1 MKMTLNALTIEHF
14 KGIKRFGIAP
24 NGANLSVTGRNK
36 LGKTTICDAF
46 LWLLF
51 GKNSAGETKFTI
63 KPTNEPA
70 ETENAVEAQFTVDGK
85 PLVLKKVYASKY
97 VKTTGEYRSSELEYY
112 INGVPK
118 KKNEYEAAI
127 AEIIDEEQFKLLT
140 NPKHFTE
147 VLDWKSRREILFSLA
162 ETKSDSELAAENP
175 QFAEILSE
183 LETMGNASELLKA
196 VSAQVKKNSE
206 RINILPKLINEN
218 AAKLSQVSAISESD
232 LAARNA
238 AIKAIVTENNEKIG
252 RLKAWKPAE
261 SPEYKDV
268 KAEFSE
274 LLRSN
279 DKYRW
284 EQEQNNKKLRSEYE
298 SKIKNLRDVLSS
310 LNSVKS
316 RLDKEIMLM
325 NGKIRALTL
334 EMEKIH
340 SRKWSGDSVCPT
352 CGQAVPEEMLAKS
365 KAEFDK
371 RTEELIAQNNAEHD
385 RICAEFDDALKESNN
400 TEAEIAK
407 VETAVDELRK
417 SVPVSNFV
425 PFDLPEFE
433 ERKKVLEDKLAA
445 FEKTFSCSENPNN
458 SEIERLTA
466 ENSALEN
473 ELADNI
479 RIMEDI
485 RKNAE
490 LNARI
495 AELKSEQSHLRD
507 EQAKL
512 QKRLDLANAF
522 VRYKTDMI
530 TDGIN
535 GMFQTVKFK
544 LFEPN
549 KTNDGL
555 QECCEAVAF
564 GAARYGDIN
573 TAGKIL
579 AGIDIIAAL
588 AERYGLSVPLFVDNI
603 DGLDDESF
611 AALTERVKG
620 KMQLITLRVSEDTEL
635 RTEVF

>member
-1 MKMTLNALTIEHF
+1 MEMTLNALNIEHF

-24 NGANLSVTGRNK
+24 SGANLSVTGRNK
-36 LGKTTICDAF
+36 LGKTTIYDAF

-70 ETENAVEAQFTVDGK
+70 ETENVVEAQFTVDGK

-97 VKTTGEYRSSELEYY
+97 VKTTGEYKGSELEYY

-127 AEIIDEEQFKLLT
+127 AQVIDEEQFKLLT

-147 VLDWKSRREILFSLA
+147 VLDWKKRREILFSLA
-162 ETKSDSELAAENP
+162 GTKSDSELAAENP

-218 AAKLSQVSAISESD
+218 AAKLSQVTAISESD

-238 AIKAIVTENNEKIG
+238 AIKAAVTANNEKIG
-252 RLKAWKPAE
+252 ELKAWKPTE
-261 SPEYKDV
+261 SPEYTEA
-268 KAEFSE
+268 KAELSE

-284 EQEQNNKKLRSEYE
+284 EQSENNKKLRSEYE
-298 SKIKNLRDVLSS
+298 SKMKNLQDVLSS
-310 LNSVKS
+310 LNSAKS
-316 RLDKEIMLM
+316 RLERAITPLDNRRKELLQE
-325 NGKIRALTL
+325 K
-334 EMEKIH
+334 EKIS
-340 SRKWSGDSVCPT
+340 SRQWDCDKICPT
-352 CGQAVPEEMLAKS
+352 CGQAIPDEMLAQS
-365 KAEFDK
+365 KAEFD
-371 RTEELIAQNNAEHD
+371 RQTDELLAQNDAEHD
-385 RICAEFDDALKESNN
+385 RVRAEFDDALKESNN
-400 TEAEIAK
+400 TEEEIAK
-407 VETAVDELRK
+407 VETAIDELRK
-417 SVPVSNFV
+417 SVPVSNFM

-433 ERKKVLEDKLAA
+433 ERRKELTEKLEKLSSQPAENPHTAEIEQLAA
-445 FEKTFSCSENPNN
+445 ENW
-458 SEIERLTA
+458 SLEAEIA
-466 ENSALEN
+466 ENMRT
-473 ELADNI
+473 I
-479 RIMEDI
+479 EDI
-485 RKNAE
+485 RRNAD
-490 LNARI
+490 LNGRI
-495 AELKSEQSHLRD
+495 AELKAEQAHLRD

-530 TDGIN
+530 TDSIN

-555 QECCEAVAF
+555 QKCCEAIAF

-579 AGIDIIAAL
+579 AGIDIIGTL
-588 AERYGLSVPLFVDNI
+588 SERYGLSVPLFVDNI

-620 KMQLITLRVSEDTEL
+620 KMQLITLRVSEDAEL
-635 RTEVF
+635 RTEEF

>member
-1 MKMTLNALTIEHF
+1 MEMKLNALTIEHF

-36 LGKTTICDAF
+36 LGKTTIYDAF

-63 KPTNEPA
+63 KPTGEPA

-85 PLVLKKVYASKY
+85 PLALKKVCASKY
-97 VKTTGEYRSSELEYY
+97 VKTTGEYRGSELEYY

-127 AEIIDEEQFKLLT
+127 AQIIDEEHFKLLT

-147 VLDWKSRREILFSLA
+147 VFDWKKRREILFSLS
-162 ETKSDSELAAENP
+162 ETKSDSELAAGNP
-175 QFAEILSE
+175 QFAEILPE
-183 LETMGNASELLKA
+183 FETMGNASELLKA
-196 VSAQVKKNSE
+196 ISAQVKKNSE

-218 AAKLSQVSAISESD
+218 AAKLSQVAAISESD

-238 AIKAIVTENNEKIG
+238 AIKAAVTANNEKIG
-252 RLKAWKPAE
+252 VLKAWKPAE
-261 SPEYKDV
+261 SPEYLEA
-268 KAEFSE
+268 KAELSE

-284 EQEQNNKKLRSEYE
+284 EQSENNKKLRSEYE
-298 SKIKNLRDVLSS
+298 SKMKNLQDVLSS
-310 LNSVKS
+310 LHSTKS
-316 RLDKEIMLM
+316 RLDKELMLM
-325 NGKIRALTL
+325 NSKTRTLTL

-340 SRKWSGDSVCPT
+340 SRIWSGDEICPT
-352 CGQAVPEEMLAKS
+352 CGQAIPEEKLAQS

-371 RTEELIAQNNAEHD
+371 QTDELLAQNNAEHD
-385 RICAEFDDALKESNN
+385 RVRAEFDDALKESNN

-407 VETAVDELRK
+407 VENAIDELRK

-433 ERKKVLEDKLAA
+433 ERRKELTEKLEKLSSQPA
-445 FEKTFSCSENPNN
+445 ENPHTAEIEQLTVEN
-458 SEIERLTA
+458 SELEAEIA
-466 ENSALEN
+466 ENM
-473 ELADNI
+473 
-479 RIMEDI
+479 RIAEDI
-485 RKNAE
+485 RRNAD
-490 LNARI
+490 LNGRI
-495 AELKSEQSHLRD
+495 AELKAEQAHLRD

-522 VRYKTDMI
+522 VRYKTDNI
-530 TDGIN
+530 TDSIN

-579 AGIDIIAAL
+579 AGIDIIGTL
-588 AERYGLSVPLFVDNI
+588 SERYGLSVPLFVDNI

-620 KMQLITLRVSEDTEL
+620 KMQLITLRVSEDAEL
-635 RTEVF
+635 RTEEF

>member
-1 MKMTLNALTIEHF
+1 MKMTLNTLNIEHF
-14 KGIKRFGIAP
+14 KGIKQFGIAP
-24 NGANLSVTGRNK
+24 NGANLSITGRNK
-36 LGKTTICDAF
+36 QGKTTIYDAF

-51 GKNSAGETKFTI
+51 GKNSAGETKFTV
-63 KPTNEPA
+63 KPTNEPT
-70 ETENAVEAQFTVDGK
+70 ETENYVEARFDVDGK
-85 PLVLKKVYASKY
+85 PLTLKKVYASKY
-97 VKTTGEYRSSELEYY
+97 IKTTGEYKGSELEYY

-118 KKNEYEAAI
+118 KKNEYETAI

-147 VLDWKSRREILFSLA
+147 VLDWKKRREILFSLA
-162 ETKSDSELAAENP
+162 ETKSDSELATENP
-175 QFAEILSE
+175 DFTEIHTE

-206 RINILPKLINEN
+206 RINVLPKLINEN
-218 AAKLSQVSAISESD
+218 TTKLSQVSAVSESD
-232 LAARNA
+232 LAARNS
-238 AIKAIVTENNEKIG
+238 AIKATVAANNETIG
-252 RLKAWKPAE
+252 GLKAWKPTE
-261 SPEYKDV
+261 SPEYTKA
-268 KAEFSE
+268 KAELSE

-279 DKYRW
+279 DKHRW
-284 EQEQNNKKLRSEYE
+284 EQSKANKERADDYE
-298 SKIKNLRDVLSS
+298 HKMRDLQAELDSLKKRKTYYERDIEDLNKRRGELTERRKNITAR
-310 LNSVKS
+310 
-316 RLDKEIMLM
+316 E
-325 NGKIRALTL
+325 
-334 EMEKIH
+334 
-340 SRKWSGDSVCPT
+340 WSGDTVCPT
-352 CGQAVPEEMLAKS
+352 CGQAMPVEKIEQAKT
-365 KAEFDK
+365 AFDVVRVNK
-371 RTEELIAQNNAEHD
+371 L
-385 RICAEFDDALKESNN
+385 
-400 TEAEIAK
+400 AEIDEAFK
-407 VETAVDELRK
+407 EVSRNLTKAVAENSETFQKITEIEKELADIKPPVENGA
-417 SVPVSNFV
+417 
-425 PFDLPEFE
+425 FDLPEFE

-445 FEKTFSCSENPNN
+445 FEKTFSCSENPNS

-473 ELADNI
+473 ELTENT
-479 RIMEDI
+479 RIIGEI
-485 RKNAE
+485 RKNSE
-490 LNARI
+490 LNVRI
-495 AELKSEQSHLRD
+495 AELKAEQAHLRD

-512 QKRLDLANAF
+512 QKSLDLANAF

-535 GMFQTVKFK
+535 GMFQTVRFK

-579 AGIDIIAAL
+579 AGIDIIATL

-611 AALTERVKG
+611 TALTERIKG
-620 KMQLITLRVSEDTEL
+620 KMQLITLRVSEDNEL

>member
-1 MKMTLNALTIEHF
+1 MKMTLNALNIEHF
-14 KGIKRFGIAP
+14 KGIKQFGIAP
-24 NGANLSVTGRNK
+24 NGANLSITGRNK
-36 LGKTTICDAF
+36 QGKTTIYDAF

-51 GKNSAGETKFTI
+51 GKNSAGETKFTV
-63 KPTNEPA
+63 KPTNEPT
-70 ETENAVEAQFTVDGK
+70 ETENYVEAQFDVDGK
-85 PLVLKKVYASKY
+85 PLTLKKVYASKY
-97 VKTTGEYRSSELEYY
+97 IKTTGEYKGSELEYY

-118 KKNEYEAAI
+118 KKNEYETAI

-147 VLDWKSRREILFSLA
+147 VLDWKKRREILFSLA
-162 ETKSDSELAAENP
+162 ETKSDSELATENP
-175 QFAEILSE
+175 DFAEIHTE

-206 RINILPKLINEN
+206 RINVLPKLINEN
-218 AAKLSQVSAISESD
+218 TTKLSQVSAVSESD
-232 LAARNA
+232 LAARNS
-238 AIKAIVTENNEKIG
+238 AIKATVAANNETIG
-252 RLKAWKPAE
+252 GLKAWKPTE
-261 SPEYKDV
+261 SPEYTEA
-268 KAEFSE
+268 KAELSE

-279 DKYRW
+279 DRYRW
-284 EQEQNNKKLRSEYE
+284 EQSENNKKLRSEYE
-298 SKIKNLRDVLSS
+298 SKMKNLRDVLSS

-325 NGKIRALTL
+325 NGKIRTLTL

-352 CGQAVPEEMLAKS
+352 CGQAIPEEMLAKS
-365 KAEFDK
+365 KAEFD
-371 RTEELIAQNNAEHD
+371 RSTEELLAQNNAEHN
-385 RICAEFDDALKESNN
+385 RICAEFDDALKESDS

-407 VETAVDELRK
+407 VETAIDELRK

-433 ERKKVLEDKLAA
+433 EREKVLEDKLAA
-445 FEKTFSCSENPNN
+445 FEKTFSCSENPNS
-458 SEIERLTA
+458 SEIERLTT

-473 ELADNI
+473 ELTENT
-479 RIMEDI
+479 RIIGEI
-485 RKNAE
+485 RKNVE
-490 LNARI
+490 LNVRI
-495 AELKSEQSHLRD
+495 AELKA
-507 EQAKL
+507 EQANLREAQAIL
-512 QKRLDLANAF
+512 QKKLDLANAF

-535 GMFQTVKFK
+535 GMFQTVRFK

-579 AGIDIIAAL
+579 AGIDIIATL
-588 AERYGLSVPLFVDNI
+588 AARYGLSVPLFVDNI

-611 AALTERVKG
+611 TALTERIKG
-620 KMQLITLRVSEDTEL
+620 KMQLITLRVSEDNKL

>member
-1 MKMTLNALTIEHF
+1 MKMTLNALNIEHF

-24 NGANLSVTGRNK
+24 NGANLSITGRNK
-36 LGKTTICDAF
+36 QGKTTVYDAF

-51 GKNSAGETKFTI
+51 GKNSAGETKFTV

-70 ETENAVEAQFTVDGK
+70 ETENYVEARFDVDGK
-85 PLVLKKVYASKY
+85 PLLLKKVYASKY
-97 VKTTGEYRSSELEYY
+97 VKTTGEYKGSELEYY

-118 KKNEYEAAI
+118 KKNEYETAI

-147 VLDWKSRREILFSLA
+147 VLDWKKRREILFSLA
-162 ETKSDSELAAENP
+162 ETKSDSELATENP
-175 QFAEILSE
+175 DFTEMRTE

-206 RINILPKLINEN
+206 RINVLPKLINEN
-218 AAKLSQVSAISESD
+218 TTKLSQISAVSESD
-232 LAARNA
+232 LAARNT
-238 AIKAIVTENNEKIG
+238 AIKATVAANNETIG
-252 RLKAWKPAE
+252 GLKAWKPTE
-261 SPEYKDV
+261 SPEYRECA
-268 KAEFSE
+268 AE
-274 LLRSN
+274 LRGLIDEN
-279 DKYRW
+279 EAHKRV
-284 EQEQNNKKLRSEYE
+284 QRKEYE
-298 SKIKNLRDVLSS
+298 RQLDEAYNRKRGPLTELDALKRTKKQCEQDIDT
-310 LNSVKS
+310 LNEK
-316 RLDKEIMLM
+316 R
-325 NGKIRALTL
+325 NGLTA
-334 EMEKIH
+334 E
-340 SRKWSGDSVCPT
+340 RKRISAEEWSGDTVCPT
-352 CGQAVPEEMLAKS
+352 CGQAMPEEKIEQAKT
-365 KAEFDK
+365 AFDVVRVNK
-371 RTEELIAQNNAEHD
+371 L
-385 RICAEFDDALKESNN
+385 
-400 TEAEIAK
+400 AEIDEAFK
-407 VETAVDELRK
+407 EVSRNLTKAVAENSETFQKITEIEKELADIKPPVENGV
-417 SVPVSNFV
+417 
-425 PFDLPEFE
+425 FDLPEFE
-433 ERKKVLEDKLAA
+433 ERKKVLSEKL
-445 FEKTFSCSENPNN
+445 EKLSSQSSENPHTD
-458 SEIERLTA
+458 EIERLTDENAALETEFA
-466 ENSALEN
+466 ENT
-473 ELADNI
+473 
-479 RIMEDI
+479 RIIGEI

-490 LNARI
+490 LNVRI
-495 AELKSEQSHLRD
+495 AELKAEQAHLRE

-530 TDGIN
+530 TDSIN

-611 AALTERVKG
+611 TALTERIKG
-620 KMQLITLRVSEDTEL
+620 KMQLITLRVSEDNEL

>member
-1 MKMTLNALTIEHF
+1 MKMTLNALNIEHF

-36 LGKTTICDAF
+36 LGKTTIYDAF

-70 ETENAVEAQFTVDGK
+70 ETENTVEARFTVDGK
-85 PLVLKKVYASKY
+85 PLTLKKAYASKY
-97 VKTTGEYRSSELEYY
+97 VKTTGEYRGSELEYY

-127 AEIIDEEQFKLLT
+127 AAIIDEERFKLLT

-147 VLDWKSRREILFSLA
+147 VLDWKNRREILFSLA

-175 QFAEILSE
+175 DFTEIHTE
-183 LETMGNASELLKA
+183 LENMGSASELLKA

-206 RINILPKLINEN
+206 RINVLPKLINEN
-218 AAKLSQVSAISESD
+218 TTKLSQISAVSKSD
-232 LAARNA
+232 FAARNA
-238 AIKAIVTENNEKIG
+238 SIKATVTANNETIG
-252 RLKAWKPAE
+252 ELKAWKPTE
-261 SPEYKDV
+261 SPEYTEA
-268 KAEFSE
+268 KAELSE
-274 LLRSN
+274 LLRNN
-279 DKYRW
+279 DKHRW
-284 EQEQNNKKLRSEYE
+284 EQSKANKERADDYE
-298 SKIKNLRDVLSS
+298 HKMRDLQAELDSLKKRKTYYERDIEDLNKRRGELTERRKNITAG
-310 LNSVKS
+310 
-316 RLDKEIMLM
+316 E
-325 NGKIRALTL
+325 
-334 EMEKIH
+334 
-340 SRKWSGDSVCPT
+340 WSGDTVCPT
-352 CGQAVPEEMLAKS
+352 CGQAMPEEKIEQAKTAFDVVRVNKLADIDGKFKEVS
-365 KAEFDK
+365 VSLTKAIADNSEAFQ
-371 RTEELIAQNNAEHD
+371 RITE
-385 RICAEFDDALKESNN
+385 
-400 TEAEIAK
+400 TEKKLAEIK
-407 VETAVDELRK
+407 PPVENDV
-417 SVPVSNFV
+417 
-425 PFDLPEFE
+425 FDLPEFE

-445 FEKTFSCSENPNN
+445 FEKTFSCSENPNS

-495 AELKSEQSHLRD
+495 AELKTEQVRLRD
-507 EQAKL
+507 EQARL
-512 QKRLDLANAF
+512 QKKLDLANAF
-522 VRYKTDMI
+522 VRYKVDMI
-530 TDGIN
+530 TDSVN

-579 AGIDIIAAL
+579 AGIDIIGAL
-588 AERYGLSVPLFVDNI
+588 SERYGLSVPLFVDNI
-603 DGLDDESF
+603 DGLDGESF
-611 AALTERVKG
+611 TTLTERVKG

-635 RTEVF
+635 RTEEF

>member
-1 MKMTLNALTIEHF
+1 MKMTLEALNIEHF
-14 KGIKRFGIAP
+14 KGIKQFGIAP

-36 LGKTTICDAF
+36 LGKTTIYDAF

-70 ETENAVEAQFTVDGK
+70 ETENFVEAQFIVDGK
-85 PLVLKKVYASKY
+85 PLLLKKVYASKY
-97 VKTTGEYRSSELEYY
+97 IKTTGEYKGSELEYY

-147 VLDWKSRREILFSLA
+147 VLDWKKRREILFSLA
-162 ETKSDSELAAENP
+162 ETKSDSELAAGNP
-175 QFAEILSE
+175 EFAEIKSD
-183 LETMGNASELLKA
+183 LEHMGNASELLKA

-218 AAKLSQVSAISESD
+218 SAKLVDVPVGVSENG
-232 LAARNA
+232 LANECERLKNNIA
-238 AIKAIVTENNEKIG
+238 ANNEKIG
-252 RLKAWKPAE
+252 ELKAWKPTE
-261 SPEYKDV
+261 SPEYRECA
-268 KAEFSE
+268 AELQGLIDSNEAHKRLQHKEYERQLDEACNKKRALLEEQSILKSAEKSYSRDLSE
-274 LLRSN
+274 LN
-279 DKYRW
+279 AKKDKLIE
-284 EQEQNNKKLRSEYE
+284 EQK
-298 SKIKNLRDVLSS
+298 S
-310 LNSVKS
+310 LA
-316 RLDKEIMLM
+316 
-325 NGKIRALTL
+325 G
-334 EMEKIH
+334 
-340 SRKWSGDSVCPT
+340 RKWEGGTCPT
-352 CGQAVPEEMLAKS
+352 CGQALPKEEAEAS
-365 KAEFDK
+365 KAIFDRHTK
-371 RTEELIAQNNAEHD
+371 KMCDENSLSFADVNTAIAM
-385 RICAEFDDALKESNN
+385 ALKGL
-400 TEAEIAK
+400 TDTAEK
-407 VETAVDELRK
+407 LQEVEKKISEIK
-417 SVPVSNFV
+417 PPVQNGV
-425 PFDLPEFE
+425 FDLPEFE
-433 ERKKVLEDKLAA
+433 ERHKVLSEKLEKLSSQPAENPHTAEIEQLTEENAELESKLADNM
-445 FEKTFSCSENPNN
+445 C
-458 SEIERLTA
+458 TA
-466 ENSALEN
+466 EN
-473 ELADNI
+473 
-479 RIMEDI
+479 I
-485 RKNAE
+485 RKNADM
-490 LNARI
+490 NGRI
-495 AELKSEQSHLRD
+495 AELKAEQAHLRE

-530 TDGIN
+530 TDSIN

-579 AGIDIIAAL
+579 AGIDIIGTL
-588 AERYGLSVPLFVDNI
+588 SERYGLSVPLFVDNI

-620 KMQLITLRVSEDTEL
+620 KMQLFTLRVSEDTEL
-635 RTEVF
+635 RTEEF

>member
-1 MKMTLNALTIEHF
+1 MEMTLNALTVERF

-36 LGKTTICDAF
+36 LGKTTLYDAF

-51 GKNSAGETKFTI
+51 GKNSAGETKFNI
-63 KPTNEPA
+63 KPTNEPT
-70 ETENAVEAQFTVDGK
+70 ETENYVEAAFTVDGK
-85 PLVLKKVYASKY
+85 PLTLKKVYASKY
-97 VKTTGEYRSSELEYY
+97 VKATGDYKGSELEYY

-127 AEIIDEEQFKLLT
+127 AAIIDEEQFKLLT

-147 VLDWKSRREILFSLA
+147 VLDWKKRREILFSLA
-162 ETKSDSELAAENP
+162 ETKSDSELAAESP
-175 QFAEILSE
+175 DFLGIQAE
-183 LETMGNASELLKA
+183 LENMGNASELLKA
-196 VSAQVKKNSE
+196 VTAQVKKNSE

-218 AAKLSQVSAISESD
+218 AAKLSQIAAISESD

-238 AIKAIVTENNEKIG
+238 AIKTTVAENNEKIG

-261 SPEYKDV
+261 NTEYAET
-268 KAEFSE
+268 KAELSE
-274 LLRSN
+274 LLKSN

-298 SKIKNLRDVLSS
+298 SKMKNLQDVLSS
-310 LNSVKS
+310 LYGIKS
-316 RLDKEIMLM
+316 RLSKEMLLM
-325 NGKIRALTL
+325 NGKMTSLTFEIDKL
-334 EMEKIH
+334 R
-340 SRKWSGDSVCPT
+340 SREWSGDSVCPA
-352 CGQAVPEEMLAKS
+352 CGQAVPEEKLARS

-371 RTEELIAQNNAEHD
+371 HTEELLAQYSAEHD
-385 RICAEFDDALKESNN
+385 RICAEFDDALKESNS
-400 TEAEIAK
+400 TEAEITN
-407 VETAVDELRK
+407 VESAVGELRK

-425 PFDLPEFE
+425 PFDLPDFE
-433 ERKKVLEDKLAA
+433 ERKTALEEKITALANI
-445 FEKTFSCSENPNN
+445 SGCSENPNN
-458 SEIERLTA
+458 SEIEHLSE
-466 ENSALEN
+466 ENAALEKELTENLRVMN
-473 ELADNI
+473 EIRRNAD
-479 RIMEDI
+479 
-485 RKNAE
+485 

-495 AELKSEQSHLRD
+495 DELKAEQAHLRD

-522 VRYKTDMI
+522 ARYKTDMI
-530 TDGIN
+530 TDSVN

-603 DGLDDESF
+603 DGLDGESF

-620 KMQLITLRVSEDTEL
+620 KMQLITLRVSEDNEL

>member
-1 MKMTLNALTIEHF
+1 MKMTLNALTVEHF

-36 LGKTTICDAF
+36 LGKTTLYDAF

-51 GKNSAGETKFTI
+51 GKNSAGETKFNI

-70 ETENAVEAQFTVDGK
+70 ETENYVEAAFTVDGK
-85 PLVLKKVYASKY
+85 PLTLKKVYASKY
-97 VKTTGEYRSSELEYY
+97 IKATGDYKGSELEYY

-127 AEIIDEEQFKLLT
+127 AAIIDEEQFKLLT

-147 VLDWKSRREILFSLA
+147 VLDWKKRREILSSLA
-162 ETKSDSELAAENP
+162 ETKSDSELAAESP
-175 QFAEILSE
+175 DFLGIQAE
-183 LETMGNASELLKA
+183 LENMGNASELLKA
-196 VSAQVKKNSE
+196 VTAQVKKNSE

-218 AAKLSQVSAISESD
+218 AAKLSQIAAISESD

-238 AIKAIVTENNEKIG
+238 AIKTTVAENNEKIG

-261 SPEYKDV
+261 SPEYR
-268 KAEFSE
+268 E
-274 LLRSN
+274 LQADLRGVIDSN
-279 DKYRW
+279 EAHKRVQRKEYERQLDEAY
-284 EQEQNNKKLRSEYE
+284 NKKRGLLAELDTLKRAKSQYERDIENFNLKQNDLTTLRK
-298 SKIKNLRDVLSS
+298 KITD
-310 LNSVKS
+310 
-316 RLDKEIMLM
+316 E
-325 NGKIRALTL
+325 
-334 EMEKIH
+334 E
-340 SRKWSGDSVCPT
+340 WSGDAVCPT
-352 CGQAVPEEMLAKS
+352 CGQAMPEEKLTQAKEAFDVVKVNRLAVIAGKFKEVSGSLTKALAENSTTYQKITEVENKLAEIKLPEEPASVDVPEYM
-365 KAEFDK
+365 
-371 RTEELIAQNNAEHD
+371 
-385 RICAEFDDALKESNN
+385 
-400 TEAEIAK
+400 
-407 VETAVDELRK
+407 
-417 SVPVSNFV
+417 
-425 PFDLPEFE
+425 
-433 ERKKVLEDKLAA
+433 ERKKIIEGKLAA
-445 FEKTFSCSENPNN
+445 LDEAFSCSENPNN
-458 SEIERLTA
+458 SEIERLSE
-466 ENSALEN
+466 ENTALEK
-473 ELADNI
+473 ELTENLRVMSEMRRNAD
-479 RIMEDI
+479 
-485 RKNAE
+485 

-495 AELKSEQSHLRD
+495 DELKAEQAHLRD

-530 TDGIN
+530 TDSVN

-603 DGLDDESF
+603 DGLDGESF

-620 KMQLITLRVSEDTEL
+620 KMQLITLRVSEDNEL

>member
-1 MKMTLNALTIEHF
+1 MKMTLNALTVEHF

-36 LGKTTICDAF
+36 LGKTTLYDAF

-51 GKNSAGETKFTI
+51 GKNSAGETKFNI

-70 ETENAVEAQFTVDGK
+70 ETENYVEAAFTVDGK
-85 PLVLKKVYASKY
+85 PLTLKKVYASKY
-97 VKTTGEYRSSELEYY
+97 VKATGDYKGSELEYY

-127 AEIIDEEQFKLLT
+127 AAIIDEEQFKLLT

-147 VLDWKSRREILFSLA
+147 VLDWKKRREILFSLA
-162 ETKSDSELAAENP
+162 ETKSDSKLAVEDP
-175 QFAEILSE
+175 RFVEILSE

-196 VSAQVKKNSE
+196 VLAQVKKNSE

-218 AAKLSQVSAISESD
+218 AAKLSQVSAISASD

-238 AIKAIVTENNEKIG
+238 AIKTTVTANNEKIG
-252 RLKAWKPAE
+252 VLRAWKPEE
-261 SPEYKDV
+261 SPEYKEV
-268 KAEFSE
+268 KAELSE

-279 DKYRW
+279 DRYRR
-284 EQEQNNKKLRSEYE
+284 EQSENNKKLRSEYE
-298 SKIKNLRDVLSS
+298 SKMKNLQDVLSS
-310 LNSVKS
+310 LYGIKS
-316 RLDKEIMLM
+316 RLSKETLLM
-325 NGKIRALTL
+325 NGKMTSLTL
-334 EMEKIH
+334 EIDKLRF
-340 SRKWSGDSVCPT
+340 RKWSGDSVCPA
-352 CGQAVPEEMLAKS
+352 CGQAVPEEKLARS

-371 RTEELIAQNNAEHD
+371 HTEELLAQYSAEHD
-385 RICAEFDDALKESNN
+385 RICAEFDDALKESNS
-400 TEAEIAK
+400 TEAEIAN
-407 VETAVDELRK
+407 VESAVGELRK

-425 PFDLPEFE
+425 PFDLPDFE

-445 FEKTFSCSENPNN
+445 FEKMFNCSENPNS

-473 ELADNI
+473 ELTDNI

-507 EQAKL
+507 GQAKL
-512 QKRLDLANAF
+512 QKSLDIANAF

>member
-1 MKMTLNALTIEHF
+1 MKMALEALNIEHF

-24 NGANLSVTGRNK
+24 SGANLSVTGRNK
-36 LGKTTICDAF
+36 LGKTTIYDAF

-70 ETENAVEAQFTVDGK
+70 ETENVVEAQFVVDGK
-85 PLVLKKVYASKY
+85 PLLLKKVYASKY
-97 VKTTGEYRSSELEYY
+97 IKTTGEYKGSELEYY

-147 VLDWKSRREILFSLA
+147 VLDWKKRREILFSLA
-162 ETKSDSELAAENP
+162 DTKSDSELAAGNP
-175 QFAEILSE
+175 EFAEILSE

-218 AAKLSQVSAISESD
+218 SAKLVDVPGGVSENG
-232 LAARNA
+232 LAGECERLKNTIA
-238 AIKAIVTENNEKIG
+238 ANNEKIG
-252 RLKAWKPAE
+252 ELKAWKPTE
-261 SPEYKDV
+261 SPEYTDT
-268 KAEFSE
+268 KAELNE
-274 LLRSN
+274 LLRNN
-279 DKYRW
+279 DKHRW
-284 EQEQNNKKLRSEYE
+284 EQSENNKKLRSEYE
-298 SKIKNLRDVLSS
+298 SKIRDLKTELEATKKSKTYYERDIEA
-310 LNSVKS
+310 LNKK
-316 RLDKEIMLM
+316 RND
-325 NGKIRALTL
+325 LTAR
-334 EMEKIH
+334 
-340 SRKWSGDSVCPT
+340 RKDVNNREWKGDLTCPT
-352 CGQAVPEEMLAKS
+352 CGQAMPEEKIAQAK
-365 KAEFDK
+365 AAFDK
-371 RTEELIAQNNAEHD
+371 RKSDEL
-385 RICAEFDDALKESNN
+385 
-400 TEAEIAK
+400 AEIDKSFKDVSHDLTKTIADSSTAYQK
-407 VETAVDELRK
+407 ITEIEKELANIMPPVEN
-417 SVPVSNFV
+417 SV
-425 PFDLPEFE
+425 FDLPEFE
-433 ERKKVLEDKLAA
+433 ERHKELTEKLEKLSSQPA
-445 FEKTFSCSENPNN
+445 ENPHTA
-458 SEIERLTA
+458 EIEQLIA
-466 ENSALEN
+466 ENSELEAEIAEN
-473 ELADNI
+473 M
-479 RIMEDI
+479 RIAEDI

-490 LNARI
+490 LNGRI
-495 AELKSEQSHLRD
+495 AELKAEQAHLRE

-530 TDGIN
+530 TDSIN

-579 AGIDIIAAL
+579 AGIDIIGTL
-588 AERYGLSVPLFVDNI
+588 SERYGLSVPLFVDNI

-611 AALTERVKG
+611 TALTERVKG
-620 KMQLITLRVSEDTEL
+620 KMQLFTLRVSEDTEL
-635 RTEVF
+635 RTEEF

>member
-1 MKMTLNALTIEHF
+1 MKMTLNTLTVEHF
-14 KGIKRFGIAP
+14 KGIKSFGIAP
-24 NGANLSVTGRNK
+24 NGANLSVTGKNK
-36 LGKTTICDAF
+36 SGKTTIYDAF

-51 GKNSAGETKFTI
+51 GKNSAGKTDFVI
-63 KPTNEPA
+63 KPTSEPV
-70 ETENAVEAQFTVDGK
+70 ETENIVEAQFTVDGK
-85 PLVLKKVYASKY
+85 PLLLKKVYASKY
-97 VKTTGEYRSSELEYY
+97 IKNTGEYNGSVLEYY

-118 KKNEYEAAI
+118 KKNEYDTAI
-127 AEIIDEEQFKLLT
+127 AEIIDEEKFKLLT
-140 NPKHFTE
+140 NPKYFTE
-147 VLDWKSRREILFSLA
+147 ILDWKTRRAILFYLA

-175 QFAEILSE
+175 DFAEIRTE

-196 VSAQVKKNSE
+196 VSAQVRKNSE

-218 AAKLSQVSAISESD
+218 AAKLSQVSAISASD

-238 AIKAIVTENNEKIG
+238 AIKMTVTANNEKIG
-252 RLKAWKPAE
+252 VLRAWKPE
-261 SPEYKDV
+261 ENSECKEV
-268 KAEFSE
+268 KAELSE

-279 DKYRW
+279 DRYRR
-284 EQEQNNKKLRSEYE
+284 EQSENDKKLRSEYE
-298 SKIKNLRDVLSS
+298 SKMKNLRDVLSS

-352 CGQAVPEEMLAKS
+352 CGQAIPEEMLAKS
-365 KAEFDK
+365 KAEFDR
-371 RTEELIAQNNAEHD
+371 RTEELLAQNNAEHD

-425 PFDLPEFE
+425 PFDLPDFE
-433 ERKKVLEDKLAA
+433 ERRRELTDKL
-445 FEKTFSCSENPNN
+445 EKLSAHSSENPHTA
-458 SEIERLTA
+458 EIERLFE

-473 ELADNI
+473 ELSGNM

-485 RKNAE
+485 RRNAE

-495 AELKSEQSHLRD
+495 AELKAEQAHLRD

-512 QKRLDLANAF
+512 QKRLDLVNAF

-564 GAARYGDIN
+564 GASRYGDIN

>member
-1 MKMTLNALTIEHF
+1 MKMTLNALNIEHF

-36 LGKTTICDAF
+36 LGKTTIYDAF

-63 KPTNEPA
+63 KSTNEPA
-70 ETENAVEAQFTVDGK
+70 ETENVVEAQFTVDGK

-97 VKTTGEYRSSELEYY
+97 VKTTSEYRGSELEYY

-127 AEIIDEEQFKLLT
+127 AQIIDEEHFKLLT

-147 VLDWKSRREILFSLA
+147 VFDWKKRREILFSLA
-162 ETKSDSELAAENP
+162 ETKSDSELAAGNP
-175 QFAEILSE
+175 DFGSILSE

-218 AAKLSQVSAISESD
+218 AAKLSQVTAISESD

-238 AIKAIVTENNEKIG
+238 AVKAAVTANNEKIG
-252 RLKAWKPAE
+252 ELKAWKPAE
-261 SPEYKDV
+261 STEYTET
-268 KAEFSE
+268 KAELSE

-284 EQEQNNKKLRSEYE
+284 EQSENNKKLHSEYE
-298 SKIKNLRDVLSS
+298 SKMKNLQDVLSS
-310 LNSVKS
+310 LHSTKS
-316 RLDKEIMLM
+316 RLDKELLLM
-325 NGKIRALTL
+325 NSKTRALTL

-340 SRKWSGDSVCPT
+340 SRAWSGDKICPT
-352 CGQAVPEEMLAKS
+352 CGQAIPEEMLAQS

-371 RTEELIAQNNAEHD
+371 QTDDLIAQNNAEHD
-385 RICAEFDDALKESNN
+385 RVRAEFDDALKESNN

-407 VETAVDELRK
+407 VEAAIDELRK
-417 SVPVSNFV
+417 SVPVSNFI

-433 ERKKVLEDKLAA
+433 ERRRELTEKLEKLSLQPA
-445 FEKTFSCSENPNN
+445 ENPHT
-458 SEIERLTA
+458 SEIEHLIAANSELEAEIA
-466 ENSALEN
+466 ENM
-473 ELADNI
+473 
-479 RIMEDI
+479 RIAEDI
-485 RKNAE
+485 RRNAD
-490 LNARI
+490 LNGRI
-495 AELKSEQSHLRD
+495 AELKAEQAHLRD

-522 VRYKTDMI
+522 VRYKTDNI
-530 TDGIN
+530 TDSIN
-535 GMFQTVKFK
+535 GMFRTVKFK

-579 AGIDIIAAL
+579 AGIDIIGTL
-588 AERYGLSVPLFVDNI
+588 SERYGLSVPLFVDNI

-611 AALTERVKG
+611 ASLAERVKG
-620 KMQLITLRVSEDTEL
+620 KMQLITLRVSEDAEL
-635 RTEVF
+635 RTEEF

>member
-1 MKMTLNALTIEHF
+1 MEMTLNALNIEHF

-36 LGKTTICDAF
+36 LGKTTIYDAF

-70 ETENAVEAQFTVDGK
+70 ETENVVEAQFTVDGK

-97 VKTTGEYRSSELEYY
+97 IKTTGEYKGSELEYY

-127 AEIIDEEQFKLLT
+127 AQIIDEEHFKLLT

-147 VLDWKSRREILFSLA
+147 VFDWKKRREILFSLA

-175 QFAEILSE
+175 DFAEILSE

-196 VSAQVKKNSE
+196 VSTQVKKNSE

-218 AAKLSQVSAISESD
+218 SAKLADVPVGASEKK
-232 LAARNA
+232 LADECESLKKSVA
-238 AIKAIVTENNEKIG
+238 ANNEKIG
-252 RLKAWKPAE
+252 ELKAWKPTE
-261 SPEYKDV
+261 SPEYTET
-268 KAEFSE
+268 KAELSE

-284 EQEQNNKKLRSEYE
+284 EQSESNKKLRSEYE
-298 SKIKNLRDVLSS
+298 SKMKNLQDVLSS
-310 LNSVKS
+310 LNSAKS
-316 RLDKEIMLM
+316 RLERAITPLDNRRKELLQER
-325 NGKIRALTL
+325 GKIS
-334 EMEKIH
+334 
-340 SRKWSGDSVCPT
+340 SRQWSGDKICPT
-352 CGQAVPEEMLAKS
+352 CGQAIHDEILALS

-371 RTEELIAQNNAEHD
+371 ATEKLLAENSAAYDHV
-385 RICAEFDDALKESNN
+385 CAELDDALKESNN
-400 TEAEIAK
+400 TEEEIAK
-407 VETAVDELRK
+407 VENAIEELRK

-433 ERKKVLEDKLAA
+433 ERRKELNEKLEKLSSQPA
-445 FEKTFSCSENPNN
+445 ENPHT
-458 SEIERLTA
+458 SEIEHLIAANSELEAEIA
-466 ENSALEN
+466 ENM
-473 ELADNI
+473 
-479 RIMEDI
+479 RIAEDI
-485 RKNAE
+485 RRNAD
-490 LNARI
+490 LNSRI
-495 AELKSEQSHLRD
+495 AELKAEQAHLRD

-522 VRYKTDMI
+522 VRYKTDNI
-530 TDGIN
+530 TDSIN
-535 GMFQTVKFK
+535 GMFRTVKFK

-564 GAARYGDIN
+564 GAARYSDIN

-579 AGIDIIAAL
+579 AGIDIIGTL
-588 AERYGLSVPLFVDNI
+588 SERYGLSVPLFVDNI
-603 DGLDDESF
+603 DGLDGESF

-620 KMQLITLRVSEDTEL
+620 KMQLITLRVSEDAEL
-635 RTEVF
+635 RTEEF